1 MAATT
6 DGENASKKSSDVFS
20 MTDDALASRYKF
32 EKEVRAPIASRRR
45 LRSSQ
50 LRVLHRME

>member
-6 DGENASKKSSDVFS
+6 GGENASKKSSDVFS

-32 EKEVRAPIASRRR
+32 EKEVGALLVSPR
-45 LRSSQ
+45 
-50 LRVLHRME
+50 